1 MRMRSMVFSAAAA
14 CLFAA
19 CGTGGGE
26 PLDVRTDQELPVDAP
41 ADELSPGDP
50 DAEPDISPDGAD
62 AEDLAPDDPAP
73 DDAREDEPEGDGTD
87 IVPDV
92 PDADLADDAGP
103 LPGDDCSAPLDVVLT
118 GSTASIDG
126 STAGMHH
133 DYDGPP
139 ACSIPSSSLDV
150 VYKASVPAG
159 QQIAVHYTAD
169 GVMDCI
175 SVQRACPDTTLIG
188 GCTCGDPTTTLDAVR
203 EYAESGDAYIFIW
216 GDGEKDF
223 HLDVE
228 LSAI

>member
-1 MRMRSMVFSAAAA
+1 MRMRSMMYWAAAA
-14 CLFAA
+14 CLCEA
-19 CGTGGGE
+19 CGTDEGG
-26 PLDVRTDQELPVDAP
+26 PKDIWTDHELPADTP

-50 DAEPDISPDGAD
+50 DAEPDIPPDGPD
-62 AEDLAPDDPAP
+62 TEDLAPE
-73 DDAREDEPEGDGTD
+73 DAREDEPEGDGTD

-92 PDADLADDAGP
+92 PDADIADDAGP
-103 LPGDDCSAPLDVVLT
+103 APGDDCGAPLDVVLT

-126 STAGMHH
+126 STAAMHH
-133 DYDGPP
+133 DHDGPP
-139 ACSIPSSSLDV
+139 ACAIPSSSLDM

-159 QQIAVHYTAD
+159 QRIAVHYTAD

-203 EYAESGDAYIFIW
+203 EYAETGDAYIFIW
-216 GDGEKDF
+216 ADGEKDF